1 MLTSMHTYCN
11 LQKLILEMNQAVEIR
26 ERKQRLMA
34 ASQLVR
40 QESMKVN
47 AEFAAIEDDP
57 EA

>member
-1 MLTSMHTYCN
+1 
-11 LQKLILEMNQAVEIR
+11 MNQEVEAR
-26 ERKQRLMA
+26 ERKQRLMT

-47 AEFAAIEDDP
+47 AEFEAIESEP

>member
-1 MLTSMHTYCN
+1 MLPSMHNYCTF
-11 LQKLILEMNQAVEIR
+11 KKVILEMSQEVESR

-47 AEFAAIEDDP
+47 AEFEAIENDP

>member
-1 MLTSMHTYCN
+1 MS
-11 LQKLILEMNQAVEIR
+11 QEVESR

-47 AEFAAIEDDP
+47 AEFEAIENDP